1 MHKQT
6 PFQIFSDSLPLL
18 RLAWAE
24 VSSEPFCP
32 DMDMIK
38 ALLDRGILIT
48 HKADCGWYAY
58 IITKHPFTSKVRA
71 EVLSVYVLPEFRKST
86 KSTRLLLHLMHDAR
100 ARGAQSLYFAVPA
113 ESPQLGSWTY
123 NLGAPIDFVFQ
134 RRL

>member
-1 MHKQT
+1 M
-6 PFQIFSDSLPLL
+6 

-24 VSSEPFCP
+24 ISKEPFCP
-32 DMDMIK
+32 DVGMIK
-38 ALLDRGILIT
+38 TLLEKEIMIS

-71 EVLSVYVLPEFRKST
+71 EVLTVYVFPEFRKSA

-113 ESPQLGSWTY
+113 ESSQLGSWTY
-123 NLGAPIDFVFQ
+123 NLGAPVDFVFQ
-134 RRL
+134 KEL